1 MIEQNRWEFK
11 RAIKNTFTWDK
22 DDWKYIKNHIVWLL
36 VILLLSYLYYSEVRV
51 TREAIRNPIK
61 FCVEHSLYTPN
72 LNDTINNLTNQYK
85 SNCCPCLSLRGINLS
100 DG

>member
-1 MIEQNRWEFK
+1 MEEESWEFK

-51 TREAIRNPIK
+51 TREAIKNPEK
-61 FCVEHSLYTPN
+61 FCLEHGIYTSN
-72 LNDTINNLTNQYK
+72 LQDTIKNITK
-85 SNCCPCLSLRGINLS
+85 SCCPCLNLS
-100 DG
+100 LGDLTLKDG